1 MSKVPIAEVTVGHPP
16 VRAQSCPHVAK
27 RDVLPVADF
36 SRCACEPSRSALLSL
51 RTCTAAWEMIEE
63 GGTAE
68 SAPHLRADEA
78 SISHELWK
86 RTSGLYARRVVG
98 RRWYTEA
105 TSKAFASR
113 SSRISSSTSGLS
125 QLQKSPADD
134 RRGGG
139 RRWPRPLTG
148 EDQPKLRAARRA
160 LLTQSGLRGSVRQ
173 HPLLTPNRRQ
183 LSRRSCSEQM

>member
-27 RDVLPVADF
+27 RDVRHCPVADF

-105 TSKAFASR
+105 DVGPSLLLGRHDVCYAEIAVIADRGLPGIGSLNWSGAVHSR
-113 SSRISSSTSGLS
+113 TDVAAELN
-125 QLQKSPADD
+125 A
-134 RRGGG
+134 
-139 RRWPRPLTG
+139 PRYATL
-148 EDQPKLRAARRA
+148 EMR
-160 LLTQSGLRGSVRQ
+160 
-173 HPLLTPNRRQ
+173 
-183 LSRRSCSEQM
+183 